1 MTDKNYFI
9 ELNDINVND
18 QKESKNNLDY
28 LSWPW
33 AWGELKKRHP
43 DANFT
48 VYENAEGWN
57 YHTDGNT
64 AWVKVGVTVMGIEHI
79 EYLPVM
85 NYNNKSIP
93 LGNITSFDVNKAI
106 QRATVKAI
114 ARHGIGLYI
123 YAGEDLPEEE
133 AKKKKFAGSATL
145 YYFKEMGRKTAVD
158 YLRETDKPMLIMQ
171 GGMDFQVLA
180 TEDFAAFRDQLEGR
194 SNVEYR
200 LYEDLNHLFVKG
212 IYNDIL
218 KARKEY
224 KGEQHIGAEVLDD
237 IAAFIKS
244 HRGEKS

>member
-9 ELNDINVND
+9 ELNDINVNEK
-18 QKESKNNLDY
+18 KESKNNLDY

-48 VYENAEGWN
+48 VYENSEGWN
-57 YHTDGNT
+57 YHTDGKT

-85 NYNNKSIP
+85 NYSNKSIP
-93 LGNITSFDVNKAI
+93 LDNITSFDVNKAI

-133 AKKKKFAGSATL
+133 AAKKPKGKAEEKPKEKTEEEKAQEEAEKLKKQIIDEKKVIAL
-145 YYFKEMGRKTAVD
+145 KEKAKSDGVD
-158 YLRETDKPMLIMQ
+158 IEKLCKYAKVD
-171 GGMDFQVLA
+171 DLA
-180 TEDFAAFRDQLEGR
+180 KLTEERF
-194 SNVEYR
+194 
-200 LYEDLNHLFVKG
+200 YEVCTHWTEEVIPKC
-212 IYNDIL
+212 
-218 KARKEY
+218 KAE
-224 KGEQHIGAEVLDD
+224 
-237 IAAFIKS
+237 
-244 HRGEKS
+244 